1 MCVYIIFHIEYCY
14 HCAGSVRVS
23 SKGQPPSFQCSR
35 LPAKRERRSPSCP
48 EKARPVGSVVFS
60 ACIFSPKNSSGTQG
74 HRQYIAECIIYTV
87 VLEYISTSYTYLVIG
102 ISLYILCYTYT
113 LWFVYIYNYIV
124 ILNNILLH
132 YIILYSKIT
141 LYIIY
146 YYILWCVL
154 LYYVLVYFYIIFI
167 YIYILFYFIYY
178 ILIYIILYTVLVYRL

>member
-35 LPAKRERRSPSCP
+35 LPAKRERRSPSCQD
-48 EKARPVGSVVFS
+48 KARPVGSVVFS

-113 LWFVYIYNYIV
+113 L
-124 ILNNILLH
+124 
-132 YIILYSKIT
+132 
-141 LYIIY
+141 
-146 YYILWCVL
+146 
-154 LYYVLVYFYIIFI
+154 
-167 YIYILFYFIYY
+167 
-178 ILIYIILYTVLVYRL
+178 